1 MIYYLCLERAWPKTG
16 IIWEWHVFLRI
27 TAESSS
33 AEVPF
38 FLFGCFLYWIMLVSY
53 EGWQMDSHVSSLS
66 LLFYPFFSRNL
77 PCVPND
83 SKWFTPT
90 VDPSI
95 SNIFING
102 NWSMAN
108 PSPNCQCSTPQK
120 TTMLPDC
127 PPGAGGLPPPQVSPQ
142 SVNPRSACN
151 IMVSNRNTWPLAW
164 NVCLIWQPGLD
175 LKTCVSSPN

>member
-1 MIYYLCLERAWPKTG
+1 MANNPIP
-16 IIWEWHVFLRI
+16 
-27 TAESSS
+27 
-33 AEVPF
+33 
-38 FLFGCFLYWIMLVSY
+38 
-53 EGWQMDSHVSSLS
+53 
-66 LLFYPFFSRNL
+66 NL

-95 SNIFING
+95 SDIFING

-127 PPGAGGLPPPQVSPQ
+127 PPGAGGLPPPQ
-142 SVNPRSACN
+142 SV
-151 IMVSNRNTWPLAW
+151 VLAS
-164 NVCLIWQPGLD
+164 
-175 LKTCVSSPN
+175 T

>member
-1 MIYYLCLERAWPKTG
+1 MYCIHVWIWILCLSDDNC
-16 IIWEWHVFLRI
+16 WEIPCQGRIFLI
-27 TAESSS
+27 
-33 AEVPF
+33 
-38 FLFGCFLYWIMLVSY
+38 LILMVS
-53 EGWQMDSHVSSLS
+53 H
-66 LLFYPFFSRNL
+66 LLHHLHHHHHHPLFSRNL
-77 PCVPND
+77 PCVPID
-83 SKWFTPT
+83 SKWITPS
-90 VDPSI
+90 VEPSI
-95 SNIFING
+95 NNILING
-102 NWSMAN
+102 TWSMAN

-120 TTMLPDC
+120 TIMLPDC